1 MKKVYL
7 VLIALTVLGVS
18 GDLASAQRGSNMK
31 KRIVG
36 TWKLVFSEHTMS
48 DGSTR
53 PYPQYGP
60 NGKGFLMYTQDGY
73 MCANLLNPD
82 RVKWADPKKPTAEEN
97 VAKAEASN
105 AYCGRYEVDEKLH
118 QLIHLPEVSTI
129 PGYAGTRQIRPYSVD
144 GERLVLSDLE
154 KEIPGVVRWRIVWE
168 KVK

>member
-1 MKKVYL
+1 MKTIRLLAL
-7 VLIALTVLGVS
+7 VILCVVAM
-18 GDLASAQRGSNMK
+18 SAQTEREVK

-36 TWKLVFSEHTMS
+36 TWKLVSSEHTMS
-48 DGSTR
+48 DGSKR

-82 RVKWADPKKPTAEEN
+82 RVKWADPNKPTAEEK
-97 VAKAEASN
+97 VAKADASN
-105 AYCGRYEVDEKLH
+105 AYCGRYEVDEKKR
-118 QLIHLPEVSTI
+118 QLVHFPEVSTI
-129 PGYAGTRQIRPYSVD
+129 PGYAGTRQVRPYSFD

-154 KEIPGVVRWRIVWE
+154 KEIPGVVRWTIVWE